1 MYDGKKELEWW
12 KQGTMCDKVGGNDG
26 STLPPGLNEQSEVD
40 MWIALMCR
48 SIKLKFEKVSFKWRE
63 STVPIGYSDLGC
75 SSRAAYSDLNPNGTR
90 SSCIT

>member
-12 KQGTMCDKVGGNDG
+12 KQGSMCDKVGGNDG

-48 SIKLKFEKVSFKWRE
+48 SIKLKFEKVSFVWRE
-63 STVPIGYSDLGC
+63 RLSY
-75 SSRAAYSDLNPNGTR
+75 
-90 SSCIT
+90 